1 LLSGLIQ
8 YCWMKDPNQ
17 RPDAKQVVAIVNSL
31 KATPAAQVTGYRGNF
46 YSEEHQTPTPGSKQ
60 R

>member
-1 LLSGLIQ
+1 
-8 YCWMKDPNQ
+8 MKDPNQ